1 MPLLPVR
8 RHGVVV
14 AHTIVDQE
22 DYDRLARH
30 RWRLDRGGYVVRNSG
45 NRHYILHREVLGL
58 GKGDPMC
65 DHRNRDRLDNRR
77 ANLRLC
83 TPQGN
88 SENRGPTRSSRSGV
102 RGVSWH
108 AGVGKWQATV
118 WLRGRS
124 YYLGI
129 FDSVEEAG
137 AVAAAFRAEH
147 MPFSEEANAA

>member
-1 MPLLPVR
+1 MLVVLVVGGNGVALFLLAVR
-8 RHGVVV
+8 YWLELR
-14 AHTIVDQE
+14 
-22 DYDRLARH
+22 AR
-30 RWRLDRGGYVVRNSG
+30 RRGFVGQSR
-45 NRHYILHREVLGL
+45 
-58 GKGDPMC
+58 K
-65 DHRNRDRLDNRR
+65 RLDNRR